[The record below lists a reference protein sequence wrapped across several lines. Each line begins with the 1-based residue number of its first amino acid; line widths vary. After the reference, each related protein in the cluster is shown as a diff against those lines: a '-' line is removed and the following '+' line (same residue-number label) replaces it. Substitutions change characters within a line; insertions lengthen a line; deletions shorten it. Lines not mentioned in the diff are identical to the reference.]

1 MPFPLA
7 TMDASQRAVRIRS
20 VQAFWNAPPEPTG
33 PVPQDPDDLSWEHV
47 TLDAARYVDFSR
59 EITFADGSDLLGLAR
74 TSASIARATLQRP
87 ISAVVP
93 AKRMLGDA

>member
-1 MPFPLA
+1 
-7 TMDASQRAVRIRS
+7 
-20 VQAFWNAPPEPTG
+20 
-33 PVPQDPDDLSWEHV
+33 VPQDPDDLSWEHV

-59 EITFADGSDLLGLAR
+59 EITFADGSDLLGPAR